1 MVWQELKAAGHIA
14 SAVKKQREVNVGP
27 WLTFSFFETWFLCV
41 SPGVLE
47 LTL

>member
-14 SAVKKQREVNVGP
+14 SAVKKQREVNV
-27 WLTFSFFETWFLCV
+27 FETWFLCV